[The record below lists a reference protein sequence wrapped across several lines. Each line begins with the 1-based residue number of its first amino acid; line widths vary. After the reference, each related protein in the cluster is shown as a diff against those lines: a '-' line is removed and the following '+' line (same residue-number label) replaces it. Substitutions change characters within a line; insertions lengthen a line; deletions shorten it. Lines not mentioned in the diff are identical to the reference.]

1 MAGRLPLFPCT
12 PAPLLASVVPA
23 APPALAPRAPRPV
36 FLSGLLGSRGRWSS
50 QVLAEDWLQQFLHI
64 CPREVSALTPSGL
77 LPANLFPGVVM
88 PGRVRG
94 HHQAACEAELC

>member
-1 MAGRLPLFPCT
+1 MAERLPPFPCT

-23 APPALAPRAPRPV
+23 APQPWPRGGLGPV

-64 CPREVSALTPSGL
+64 CPREVSAITPQRPS
-77 LPANLFPGVVM
+77 P
-88 PGRVRG
+88 
-94 HHQAACEAELC
+94 C